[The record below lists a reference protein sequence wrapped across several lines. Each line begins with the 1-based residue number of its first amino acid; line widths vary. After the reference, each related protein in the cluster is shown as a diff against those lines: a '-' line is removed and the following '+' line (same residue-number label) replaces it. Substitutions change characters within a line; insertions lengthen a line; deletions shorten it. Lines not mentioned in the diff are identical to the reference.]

1 MQPTKLVEV
10 MDFQLSYFKSQNKML
25 LMCCA
30 QKEEKEKGTT
40 VLNMGFPDGAS
51 GKDPEG
57 GDVRAWTLS

>member
-1 MQPTKLVEV
+1 MG
-10 MDFQLSYFKSQNKML
+10 FQLSYFKSQNKML

-57 GDVRAWTLS
+57 GDFRAWTLS